1 MGSFEKSVHE
11 LRYPF
16 QQYGELELSKA
27 MQATHKQK
35 LEGSTFRGGVQMM
48 VVYTQC
54 CDEFV
59 DDKKIGS
66 YA

>member
-1 MGSFEKSVHE
+1 MES
-11 LRYPF
+11 YNC
-16 QQYGELELSKA
+16 QKA

-59 DDKKIGS
+59 DDKKNRFLRLMVTS
-66 YA
+66 NT

>member
-1 MGSFEKSVHE
+1 MES
-11 LRYPF
+11 YNC
-16 QQYGELELSKA
+16 QKA

-35 LEGSTFRGGVQMM
+35 LEGSTLRGGVQMM

-59 DDKKIGS
+59 DNKKIGS

>member
-1 MGSFEKSVHE
+1 MES
-11 LRYPF
+11 YNC
-16 QQYGELELSKA
+16 QKA

-59 DDKKIGS
+59 DDKKSVLTLNGNFKHVMKLPNRIS
-66 YA
+66 R